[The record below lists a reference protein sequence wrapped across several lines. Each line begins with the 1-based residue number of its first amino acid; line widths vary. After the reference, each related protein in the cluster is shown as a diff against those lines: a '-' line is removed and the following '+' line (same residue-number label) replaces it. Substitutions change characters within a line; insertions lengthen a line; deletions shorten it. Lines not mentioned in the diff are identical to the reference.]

1 LGYIDQ
7 AAGPL
12 GWSVKTFKEKG
23 TTDRINSVSS
33 LAAMWR
39 RPTINMKRITLSIL
53 CLSVA
58 AVSAFAEDTSTPAAD
73 NSARNQRDRSG
84 ETQTSG
90 DQSNSSPNIK
100 TTAAIRRA
108 IMHDDSLSMMAK
120 NVKIIAENG
129 AVTLRGPVKSAA
141 EKAKI
146 TQLAQNAAQGAKIDN
161 QLEVRSS
168 E

>member
-1 LGYIDQ
+1 MQNILPEQRLDI
-7 AAGPL
+7 L
-12 GWSVKTFKEKG
+12 VEKG
-23 TTDRINSVSS
+23 TVDTVNFVSS

-39 RPTINMKRITLSIL
+39 RPTTKMKKITKSIL
-53 CLSVA
+53 CLSVV
-58 AVSAFAEDTSTPAAD
+58 AVSAFGQDNSTPAAD
-73 NSARNQRDRSG
+73 NSGRNTRDRSG

-90 DQSNSSPNIK
+90 DQSNSSPDIQ

-120 NVKIIAENG
+120 NVKIVADNG
-129 AVTLRGPVKSAA
+129 SVTLRGPVKSAA

-146 TQLAQNAAQGAKIDN
+146 AQLAQNAAQGAKIDN
-161 QLEVRSS
+161 QLEVKAS

>member
-1 LGYIDQ
+1 
-7 AAGPL
+7 
-12 GWSVKTFKEKG
+12 
-23 TTDRINSVSS
+23 
-33 LAAMWR
+33 
-39 RPTINMKRITLSIL
+39 MKRITISIL
-53 CLSVA
+53 CLSVVV
-58 AVSAFAEDTSTPAAD
+58 VSAFAEDTPTPAD
-73 NSARNQRDRSG
+73 NSGRNERDRSG

-90 DQSNSSPNIK
+90 DQSNSSPDIK

-120 NVKIIAENG
+120 NVKIVAENG

-146 TQLAQNAAQGAKIDN
+146 AQLAQNAAQGAKIDN
-161 QLEVRSS
+161 QLEVKAS